1 MAGGCHLSY
10 GVSHM
15 RAAMALAL
23 ALAQE
28 GIGYCIAQALE
39 VVDEGD
45 VSISD

>member
-1 MAGGCHLSY
+1 MQCMAGGCHPSY
-10 GVSHM
+10 GVLHM

-23 ALAQE
+23 E